1 MRPSHL
7 HFRERSNAFLDRAQF
22 FLFSFLFFSSLF
34 FFFSFVGPV
43 ISGDD
48 DEDNDG
54 DNGAIT
60 IVDVALAFVS
70 DESVEASLQPV
81 GVAPTRWRTRSIRF
95 MTV

>member
-22 FLFSFLFFSSLF
+22 FLFSFLFFSL